1 MADEKMSTK
10 GDDSAMQKFENLAT
24 RLFSIAKDDVAKA
37 EEIAEEAVDELLGEK
52 PVEKPTES

>member
-1 MADEKMSTK
+1 MS
-10 GDDSAMQKFENLAT
+10 DDKSESAMQKFEDLAT

>member
-1 MADEKMSTK
+1 MNDNTNDE
-10 GDDSAMQKFENLAT
+10 SAIQKFEDLAT

-52 PVEKPTES
+52 AVEKPTEP